1 MQGPRQGLLSD
12 VSETSGRR
20 RGLPSQRTEA
30 QMNKTKPKDC
40 GEAQTETGEAVK
52 GPKPHNLSEEKQV
65 LSKGSA
71 GEERTCARRRSLGRR
86 RWQTTKLTPRA
97 REAGRDR
104 WAMNT
109 KAKHESARSPAKAWS
124 VGRPRPGRP
133 RAATGEP
140 HRRRSI

>member
-40 GEAQTETGEAVK
+40 GEAQTETGEALK

-65 LSKGSA
+65 H
-71 GEERTCARRRSLGRR
+71 
-86 RWQTTKLTPRA
+86 PRA
-97 REAGRDR
+97 R
-104 WAMNT
+104 
-109 KAKHESARSPAKAWS
+109 PAKSVRLTNRSVRSRTPTIARKAALANHKAHASSPRSRAGS
-124 VGRPRPGRP
+124 VGHEYESE
-133 RAATGEP
+133 T
-140 HRRRSI
+140 